1 MEETEIKTDDMS
13 SMINEEKEI
22 QEIGSDS
29 PNYMETLLN
38 YQQQKEML
46 NREEISKGLMK
57 LQSILQ
63 GIFIVSSILIWI
75 FVGFK
80 GFLLTCS
87 IFSILMYFNITL
99 TSLANAFI
107 GRGEN
112 TILDIVWRILFMLLA
127 SIGFGIYF
135 NI

>member
-1 MEETEIKTDDMS
+1 MEENIIKDENSET
-13 SMINEEKEI
+13 
-22 QEIGSDS
+22 Q
-29 PNYMETLLN
+29 NYMETLLN
-38 YQQQKEML
+38 YQQQQEML
-46 NREEISKGLMK
+46 NKEEIANGLMK
-57 LQSILQ
+57 IQSILQ
-63 GIFIVSSILIWI
+63 GIFIIASVLIWV

-80 GFLLTCS
+80 GFLLTSS

-112 TILDIVWRILFMLLA
+112 TILDIVWRILFMLIA

>member
-1 MEETEIKTDDMS
+1 MQSQNLIIKKHMEEI
-13 SMINEEKEI
+13 EEKII
-22 QEIGSDS
+22 QEATEETS
-29 PNYMETLLN
+29 NYMETLLD
-38 YQQQKEML
+38 YQQEKEML
-46 NREEISKGLMK
+46 NKDDIAKGLYK
-57 LQSILQ
+57 LQNILQ
-63 GIFIVSSILIWI
+63 GIFLISCILIWI

-80 GFLLTCS
+80 GFLLTFS

-112 TILDIVWRILFMLLA
+112 TILDIVWRILFILLA
-127 SIGFGIYF
+127 SIGLGIYF

>member
-1 MEETEIKTDDMS
+1 MEEI
-13 SMINEEKEI
+13 EEKII
-22 QEIGSDS
+22 QEATEETS
-29 PNYMETLLN
+29 NYMETLLD
-38 YQQQKEML
+38 YQQEKEML
-46 NREEISKGLMK
+46 NKDDIAKGLYK
-57 LQSILQ
+57 LQNILQ
-63 GIFIVSSILIWI
+63 GLFLISCILIWV

-80 GFLLTCS
+80 GFLLTFS

-112 TILDIVWRILFMLLA
+112 TILDIVWRILFILLA
-127 SIGFGIYF
+127 SIGLGIYF

>member
-1 MEETEIKTDDMS
+1 MEEI
-13 SMINEEKEI
+13 EEKII
-22 QEIGSDS
+22 QEATEETS
-29 PNYMETLLN
+29 NYMETLLD
-38 YQQQKEML
+38 YQQEKEML
-46 NREEISKGLMK
+46 NKDDIAKGLYK
-57 LQSILQ
+57 LQNILQ
-63 GIFIVSSILIWI
+63 GIFLISCILIWI

-80 GFLLTCS
+80 GFLLTFS

-112 TILDIVWRILFMLLA
+112 TILDIVWRILFILLA
-127 SIGFGIYF
+127 SIGLGIYF

>member
-1 MEETEIKTDDMS
+1 MEVT
-13 SMINEEKEI
+13 EEKEI
-22 QEIGSDS
+22 QEIGADS
-29 PNYMETLLN
+29 STYMETLLN

-46 NREEISKGLMK
+46 NKEEIAKGLMK

-63 GIFIVSSILIWI
+63 GLFIVSSILIWI

-112 TILDIVWRILFMLLA
+112 TILDIVWRILFMLIA